1 MNKISKAVGYF
12 MVSASGVGA
21 IGGMYN
27 GYKLAEKN
35 KCKNMDTLTSV
46 EKSGEYVCSSMIIM
60 TGAVLGATLIPL
72 AIALTPIYGAHKAYR
87 YACHLHRS

>member
-46 EKSGEYVCSSMIIM
+46 EKSSAKKARELIWQVRGNPEFKKKAR
-60 TGAVLGATLIPL
+60 AV
-72 AIALTPIYGAHKAYR
+72 YQ
-87 YACHLHRS
+87 LHGSRKRPSFN